1 MTEEGLKH
9 DMMALRKGDTYR
21 KDDFLVRARA
31 WYTAEI
37 DRLAHL
43 EKVHEVRSDQDDR
56 TES

>member
-9 DMMALRKGDTYR
+9 DMMALRKGDIYR
-21 KDDFLVRARA
+21 KDDFVVRARA

-43 EKVHEVRSDQDDR
+43 EKVHEVCSYKGD
-56 TES
+56 

>member
-9 DMMALRKGDTYR
+9 DMMALRKGDIYR
-21 KDDFLVRARA
+21 KDDFVVRARA

-43 EKVHEVRSDQDDR
+43 EKVHEVCPYKGN
-56 TES
+56 